1 MKDEIGS
8 AIRKAKRAKSAPTKS
23 NWDRDGYLGVP
34 GFSRMGTGGGHAAL
48 VAFLPRHHVLITD
61 DDGGTPMKGG
71 DLVVAVYRGGEA
83 AVEREGGVGGET
95 PVADHEISGAGR
107 LASLDRLVLDLQ
119 KKYGA

>member
-1 MKDEIGS
+1 MNDPIGN
-8 AIRKAKRAKSAPTKS
+8 AISKAKRAKAAPTKS
-23 NWDRDGYLGVP
+23 KWDSDGYLSVP

-61 DDGGTPMKGG
+61 DDGGSPMKGG

-83 AVEREGGVGGET
+83 AVEREGGVGGEA

-107 LASLDRLVLDLQ
+107 LAALDRLAQDLR
-119 KKYGA
+119 KKYA